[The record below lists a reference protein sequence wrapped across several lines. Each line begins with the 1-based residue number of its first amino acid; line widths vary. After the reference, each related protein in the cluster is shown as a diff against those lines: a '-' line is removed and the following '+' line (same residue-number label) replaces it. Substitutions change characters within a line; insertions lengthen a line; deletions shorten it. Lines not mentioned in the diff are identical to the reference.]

1 MASTSSWIG
10 IGRQVLDQYLQA
22 EGGGGGGDAGQM
34 GVDVFINGFED
45 EFPGDA
51 DDPVAGTYQGYSLEA
66 NRASESRPWGGKF
79 GDRPKIHE
87 LNQPEAAQILGWRA
101 VEVYGN
107 RNVKSNFQRFVGTPS
122 ELRQLIQN
130 YQAMRFITGARIDF
144 EVWFEAWEKGFPVF
158 TANRSDS
165 NYPLNGEKQWERIKD
180 PETRPKYKEW
190 TTPQQRAD
198 YGYRV
203 VEVWQNRSIQSD
215 SVLFT
220 GTDLQLI
227 QHCIQLE
234 YEGGGG
240 AGVSKNLNRTWPLL
254 KGQPQIKLYFLG
266 DNKSSGEISLRIMD
280 KSDDPKSP
288 LPNIDKADL
297 RNYAQLIKD
306 IFATPE
312 LFTWQKGK
320 EVVSYRNRWQG
331 FEGWYL
337 SKNEAAG
344 RALITKLLAIT
355 DKVLDESSLRFTTAP
370 AAAFPSTPLD
380 ITVLGDVISQDSE
393 RPLVDVKFHRA
404 EIMLPKLKAPIG
416 LVEKTHILYK

>member
-1 MASTSSWIG
+1 MAKSNGLGADILASYLVGESEGSNPGEFG
-10 IGRQVLDQYLQA
+10 IDIFSNA
-22 EGGGGGGDAGQM
+22 
-34 GVDVFINGFED
+34 FED
-45 EFPGDA
+45 EFPGDNE
-51 DDPVAGTYQGYSLEA
+51 DPGGGTYQGYSPES
-66 NRASESRPWGGKF
+66 NRATENRPWGGKF

-87 LNQPEAAQILGWRA
+87 LNQPGAAQILGWRA

-144 EVWFEAWEKGFPVF
+144 EVWFEAWEKGFPEF

-165 NYPLNGEKQWERIKD
+165 NYPLSGEKQWKRIKN

-234 YEGGGG
+234 YEGGGNQQQS
-240 AGVSKNLNRTWPLL
+240 VSSDIVRYSGIPEITLYFSGIDKSIPGKDRIVEGEKSFRFMGYTDDPFVAQQRTDLELITEADINRIGTKIRAVFQGRPPYLWSKGKKQVIYHDWQRGYNLNVYASSHTEGERLVIAILSIFNHLIDERFL
-254 KGQPQIKLYFLG
+254 KYSEAKNPAKAYPSTTKIQVL
-266 DNKSSGEISLRIMD
+266 NGEYKTPER
-280 KSDDPKSP
+280 
-288 LPNIDKADL
+288 LPNIDVNFKHGRIYL
-297 RNYAQLIKD
+297 PTIKQ
-306 IFATPE
+306 T
-312 LFTWQKGK
+312 
-320 EVVSYRNRWQG
+320 R
-331 FEGWYL
+331 
-337 SKNEAAG
+337 
-344 RALITKLLAIT
+344 
-355 DKVLDESSLRFTTAP
+355 
-370 AAAFPSTPLD
+370 
-380 ITVLGDVISQDSE
+380 VI
-393 RPLVDVKFHRA
+393 A
-404 EIMLPKLKAPIG
+404 
-416 LVEKTHILYK
+416 